1 MEGLLRLRRLVG
13 DAVDVTL
20 LAPNEELRYR
30 PVAVQ
35 EPFSRPSA
43 KRYPLRDVARKA
55 NAEWVR
61 DGLEWVDPDDQVAHT
76 AEGARSSTTP
86 CSLPSEPAPMFR
98 TSM

>member
-1 MEGLLRLRRLVG
+1 MNRFRVVICGGGIAAVEGLLRLRRLVG

-43 KRYPLRDVARKA
+43 KRYPLS
-55 NAEWVR
+55 
-61 DGLEWVDPDDQVAHT
+61 GCG
-76 AEGARSSTTP
+76 AEGRRRVGAGRARVGGP
-86 CSLPSEPAPMFR
+86 
-98 TSM
+98 